1 VRQRRGDRH
10 DPSDTRDP
18 IRARDMQGAASSTVV
33 QLGCMLPR
41 ITLPALPSGPIDLHQ
56 RWASGASLILSS
68 LPGVSAASGAL
79 ERHLAR
85 LRSWQRRE
93 PELTGLGYE
102 LAFVCAQTLDEQRV
116 WLKGSGLGVTQLSDV
131 DFQLAAGLRLPTIQL
146 ADDRSV
152 YSDLTLVLHGAMVGQ
167 VFYGGREPQNNPET
181 VLRFLR
187 QVHGA

>member
-10 DPSDTRDP
+10 DLT
-18 IRARDMQGAASSTVV
+18 RARDMRGAASSSAV
-33 QLGCMLPR
+33 QLGCMLPP
-41 ITLPALPSGPIDLHQ
+41 ITLPALPSGPIDLHE
-56 RWASGASLILSS
+56 RWGSTASLVLSS
-68 LPGVSAASGAL
+68 LPGVSARFGGL
-79 ERHLAR
+79 QRHLAR

-93 PELTGLGYE
+93 PEFNSLGYE
-102 LAFVCAQTLDEQRV
+102 LAFVCAQTLDEQRA

-152 YSDLTLVLHGAMVGQ
+152 YSDLTLVLHGAVVGQ
-167 VFYGGREPQNNPET
+167 VFYGAREPQNNAGT